1 MQKYYW
7 HGLADAIVS
16 IKKIHLILLWLENYF
31 IEHKFSYQAVWI
43 KNKWGTRF
51 RLIGTSSGAIWNSFL
66 LKHVVIEHNP
76 RGEHLEDILSYFII
90 ELVLSPLN
98 RFKCQTFDFVCKGGF
113 DCPLSINYFKVINFL
128 LCWSYLLYDAACPY
142 GSLGFRRELGKS
154 LGESESEAHECPTH
168 LLSEHN

>member
-90 ELVLSPLN
+90 ELVLSALN
-98 RFKCQTFDFVCKGGF
+98 RFNCQTFDCVCKGGF
-113 DCPLSINYFKVINFL
+113 DYPLPIDIFKVISFL
-128 LCWSYLLYDAACPY
+128 LRFSYLLYDATCPY
-142 GSLGFRRELGKS
+142 CFLCFRRELGKS
-154 LGESESEAHECPTH
+154 LRKSEWNPWVSYTIAFWA
-168 LLSEHN
+168 